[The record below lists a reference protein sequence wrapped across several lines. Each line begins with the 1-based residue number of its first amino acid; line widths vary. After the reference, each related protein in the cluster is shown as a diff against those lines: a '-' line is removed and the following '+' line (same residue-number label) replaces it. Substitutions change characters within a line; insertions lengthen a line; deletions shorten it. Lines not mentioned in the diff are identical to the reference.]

1 MHGYRRANGTP
12 RGMIAVAMIVL
23 MIVVDLIIVSMVVS
37 QARDHDLT
45 VRRLQTVESF
55 YAAEAGMNMSIRELM
70 IPLDEDGD
78 SDGLWPFGIGTIS
91 DDDDPATDPPLGN
104 AQFVVTA
111 EANTPVA
118 GRTTITSEGRSGEA
132 RRRMQAVLIDP

>member
-1 MHGYRRANGTP
+1 
-12 RGMIAVAMIVL
+12 MIAVAMIVL

-45 VRRLQTVESF
+45 VRRLQTIEAL
-55 YAAEAGMNMSIRELM
+55 YAAEAGVNMSIRELS
-70 IPLDEDGD
+70 IPADEDGD
-78 SDGLWPFGIGTIS
+78 DDGSWPLGIGTIS
-91 DDDDPATDPPLGN
+91 DDTNPATDPTLGN

-111 EANTPVA
+111 EADTPVV
-118 GRTTITSEGRSGEA
+118 GQTTITSEGRSGDA

>member
-1 MHGYRRANGTP
+1 MYGYRRANGTR

-23 MIVVDLIIVSMVVS
+23 MIVVDLIIVGMVIS

-45 VRRLQTVESF
+45 VRRLQTIESF
-55 YAAEAGMNMSIRELM
+55 YAAEAGVNMSIRELM

-78 SDGLWPFGIGTIS
+78 DDGSWPRGIGTIS
-91 DDDDPATDPPLGN
+91 DDDTPATDPALGN

>member
-1 MHGYRRANGTP
+1 MHGYRRANGTR

-23 MIVVDLIIVSMVVS
+23 MIVVDLIIVGMVIS

-45 VRRLQTVESF
+45 VRRLQTIESF
-55 YAAEAGMNMSIRELM
+55 YAAEAGVNMSIRELM

-78 SDGLWPFGIGTIS
+78 DDGSWPRGIGTIS
-91 DDDDPATDPPLGN
+91 DDDTPATDPALGN

>member
-1 MHGYRRANGTP
+1 MHGYRRANGTR

-23 MIVVDLIIVSMVVS
+23 MIIVDLIIVGMVIS

-45 VRRLQTVESF
+45 VRRLQTIESF
-55 YAAEAGMNMSIRELM
+55 YAAEAGVNMSIRELM

-78 SDGLWPFGIGTIS
+78 DDGSWPFGIGTIS
-91 DDDDPATDPPLGN
+91 DDTNPATDPALGN

>member
-1 MHGYRRANGTP
+1 
-12 RGMIAVAMIVL
+12 MIAVAMIVL
-23 MIVVDLIIVSMVVS
+23 MIIVDLIIVGMVIS

-45 VRRLQTVESF
+45 VRRLQTIESF
-55 YAAEAGMNMSIRELM
+55 YAAEAGVNMSIRELM

-78 SDGLWPFGIGTIS
+78 DDGSWPRGIGTIS
-91 DDDDPATDPPLGN
+91 DDDNPATDPALGN

-118 GRTTITSEGRSGEA
+118 GRTTITSVGRSGEA

>member
-1 MHGYRRANGTP
+1 MHGYRRANGTR

-23 MIVVDLIIVSMVVS
+23 MIVVDLIIVGMVIS

-45 VRRLQTVESF
+45 VRRLQTIESF
-55 YAAEAGMNMSIRELM
+55 YAAEAGVNMSIRELM

-78 SDGLWPFGIGTIS
+78 DDGSWPFGIGTIS
-91 DDDDPATDPPLGN
+91 DDTNPATDPALGN

>member
-1 MHGYRRANGTP
+1 
-12 RGMIAVAMIVL
+12 MIAVAMIVL

-111 EANTPVA
+111 AADTPTV
-118 GRTTITSEGRSGEA
+118 GQTTITSEGRSGVA

>member
-1 MHGYRRANGTP
+1 
-12 RGMIAVAMIVL
+12 MIAVAMIVL

-55 YAAEAGMNMSIRELM
+55 YAAEAGMNMAIRELM

-91 DDDDPATDPPLGN
+91 DDDLPATDPTLGN
-104 AQFVVTA
+104 ARFVVTA
-111 EANTPVA
+111 EENTPDT
-118 GRTTITSEGRSGEA
+118 GKTTITSEGRSGEA
-132 RRRMQAVLIDP
+132 QRRMQAVLMDP